1 MIVSDNKTDLIKRYG
16 RSKDD
21 VGSPEVQVALL
32 TNRINTVNEHLQLA
46 KKDKMAQ
53 RGLLQMVGKRRR
65 LLSYLA
71 RHNYDAYKNLIKSLQ
86 LRK

>member
-1 MIVSDNKTDLIKRYG
+1 MIVSDNKVDLIRHYG
-16 RSKDD
+16 RSKSD
-21 VGSPEVQVALL
+21 VGSPEVQVAIL
-32 TNRINTVNEHLQLA
+32 TSRINTINEHLQSA

-71 RHNYDAYKNLIKSLQ
+71 RRNHDAYKNLIKSLQ